1 MNNLLSNNPNSYQ
14 LMSLSKQNNVILP
27 GLTESPHSPVIK
39 MPQTYPPILFLPNFS
54 QPTF

>member
-1 MNNLLSNNPNSYQ
+1 MNNWLSSNPNSYQ

-27 GLTESPHSPVIK
+27 GLSESPQTPVLK
-39 MPQTYPPILFLPNFS
+39 MPQAYPPILFLPNFS